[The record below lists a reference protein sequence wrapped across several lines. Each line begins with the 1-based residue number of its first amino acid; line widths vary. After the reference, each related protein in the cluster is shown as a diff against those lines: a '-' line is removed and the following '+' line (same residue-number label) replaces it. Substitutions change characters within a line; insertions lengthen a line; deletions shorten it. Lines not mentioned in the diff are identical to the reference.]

1 MDAAPQAEA
10 VAIEGD
16 ADATG
21 QDASDPGALLGE
33 EAAVAEVLP
42 EPAQAAEAAEVAET
56 AEAAEAA
63 EAVEAAQAQFAE
75 DAAAEDDVPQA
86 SPTVDIEGAAE
97 PAAEPEPDSA
107 QAPAPAPE
115 PDAPSPD
122 EADPHAP
129 SSGKTS

>member
-1 MDAAPQAEA
+1 
-10 VAIEGD
+10 
-16 ADATG
+16 
-21 QDASDPGALLGE
+21 
-33 EAAVAEVLP
+33 
-42 EPAQAAEAAEVAET
+42 
-56 AEAAEAA
+56 
-63 EAVEAAQAQFAE
+63 
-75 DAAAEDDVPQA
+75 VPQA